1 MCDLQQRLQ
10 RTKDQVE
17 EIQACSR
24 SWCCPLLERREG
36 RRDALLA
43 LEERADRLERCH
55 AHIHSCG
62 DKMHL
67 DRKSTR
73 LNSSH

>member
-10 RTKDQVE
+10 RSKDQVE

-62 DKMHL
+62 DKMHFL
-67 DRKSTR
+67 LKVGRGR
-73 LNSSH
+73 